1 MIDSVVKK
9 ICNVRESVWI
19 YKISEKKISLFFLL
33 YDINIVKKKWTV
45 DCENKGKWKS
55 KLDAI
60 ESKSRTNTIS
70 ENYKNLNCANT
81 ISENY
86 KNLNFSSKIKIQKD
100 RNKTYIKIK
109 FKKIKIKL
117 YNCNINLV

>member
-70 ENYKNLNCANT
+70 ENYKNLN
-81 ISENY
+81 
-86 KNLNFSSKIKIQKD
+86 FSSKIKIQKD